1 MSSEEKG
8 QAPGEENEKLLSS
21 LKEKDE
27 QLNRLVQ
34 QMKYLQADLENY
46 KKRIDREVKEIEEF
60 STVRLTKKLLPVLDE
75 LDLAIDSAEAG
86 GDRNP
91 ILEGVRMVSK
101 NMKATLE
108 IEGLKRI
115 EALGKPFDPNLHE
128 ALERVQGKNNKEDIV
143 IEEIRA
149 GYIFKGRVL
158 RPALVKVQVAT
169 KMESGKNGGESE

>member
-1 MSSEEKG
+1 LSSEEKG
-8 QAPGEENEKLLSS
+8 RLPAEESEKLLST

-75 LDLAIDSAEAG
+75 LELAIDSAEASRE
-86 GDRNP
+86 RNP
-91 ILEGVRMVSK
+91 ILEGIRMVSK
-101 NMKATLE
+101 NLKATLE

-115 EALGKPFDPNLHE
+115 EALGKPFNPDQHE
-128 ALERVQGKNNKEDIV
+128 ALERVPGKNNKEDIV

-158 RPALVKVQVAT
+158 RPTLVKVQVAAKT
-169 KMESGKNGGESE
+169 ESQKSGEE